1 LNNRTSMYLVSGI
14 IILSIIGIVSGFLNN
29 PVGVLKTI
37 ALFALGGAVIYFL
50 VKYFSGTSPGKQQ
63 QRAFQK
69 AAKRS
74 KKRFQSKE
82 ANASSKRSTIRSLAS
97 ARTKKKD
104 ASHLTVID
112 GKKSK
117 KKNRASF

>member
-1 LNNRTSMYLVSGI
+1 MNNRTSKYLVTGLI
-14 IILSIIGIVSGFLNN
+14 VLSIIGIVSKLISD
-29 PVGVLKTI
+29 PVGVIKTLAVV
-37 ALFALGGAVIYFL
+37 ALVGAVIYYL
-50 VKYFSGTSPGKQQ
+50 VRRFSGTSPGKQQ
-63 QRAFQK
+63 QRAFLK

-74 KKRFQSKE
+74 KKRFQAKE
-82 ANASSKRSTIRSLAS
+82 TSSSSKRSKIRSLAS
-97 ARTKKKD
+97 ARYKKKD

>member
-1 LNNRTSMYLVSGI
+1 MNNRTSKYLVTGLI
-14 IILSIIGIVSGFLNN
+14 VLSIIGIVSKLISD
-29 PVGVLKTI
+29 PVGVIKTLAVV
-37 ALFALGGAVIYFL
+37 ALVGAVIYYL
-50 VKYFSGTSPGKQQ
+50 VRRFSGTSPGKQQ
-63 QRAFQK
+63 QRAFLK

-74 KKRFQSKE
+74 KKRFQAKE
-82 ANASSKRSTIRSLAS
+82 TSSSSKRSKIRSLAS
-97 ARTKKKD
+97 ARNKKKD